1 LNPSG
6 AEAELVAASY
16 LQQQGMQVI
25 ARNYQTRYGEIDLIM
40 QDGKTLVFV
49 EVRLRSNPGFG
60 GAAMSITPA
69 KQQKIIR
76 SAEQYLQAHGSA
88 NCRFDVVLM
97 RGTRREDIEWISHA
111 FDAG

>member
-1 LNPSG
+1 MKSSG
-6 AEAELVAASY
+6 AIAEQIAARY
-16 LQQQGMQVI
+16 LQQKGLQLIEQ
-25 ARNYQTRYGEIDLIM
+25 NYQTRYGEIDLIM

-76 SAEQYLQAHGSA
+76 SAEHYLQHRGSCH
-88 NCRFDVVLM
+88 CRFDVILM
-97 RGTRREDIEWISHA
+97 QSTEASDIEWISHA
-111 FDAG
+111 FDAS